1 MSATTKKTG
10 KGIIASSIVILLILV
25 VVNLI
30 AVNTINRID
39 LTENKEFTISQ
50 STRKILGNMDDLV
63 TIKVYFSK
71 DLPAYISS
79 LPRSVRDV
87 LDEFS
92 AYSKGN
98 LQVRWEDPGDSPE
111 DQARLNRLGIR
122 PVQLDVIQ
130 KDKREVANV
139 YLGMAIMYEDRHEV
153 IPVVQG
159 PWGLEYELATSI
171 LKVTRTE
178 TPKIG
183 IISRYERADFDQRY
197 QQMQMVLGKQ
207 YEIQFLDLADGK
219 NPIPDDIT
227 SLMLVGPKE
236 LGEAEQYRIDQFIM
250 GGGRVFAMLDGLD
263 MSDAALQGTRL
274 TSGLEDMMETFGLRL
289 NSDLV
294 VDRISSMASF
304 SSGFIRFMSNYPLWP
319 KIVRQ
324 GFDDDHPVVSKL
336 ETVTMPWTRSI
347 DMVGTPPD
355 SIEITRMAASSEA
368 SWTTTNFSNL
378 NPQQEWN
385 ASQEDMKVHGLI
397 YSLNGVFPSHFAGKD
412 IPAVADSGAAPID
425 GTGRRDES
433 LPTQMIVAG
442 NSYFATD
449 QFLAQFPGNLTF
461 MLNAVDWIS
470 MGTELVGIRSRH
482 VSERPLKEI
491 SEGHKNAL
499 RIIGILLIPV
509 AIVIIGMVRAFAGAR
524 VKRIGE
530 SEYGGAA

>member
-1 MSATTKKTG
+1 M
-10 KGIIASSIVILLILV
+10 ILLILV

-50 STRKILGNMDDLV
+50 STRKILRNMDDLV

-92 AYSKGN
+92 AYSRGN

-111 DQARLNRLGIR
+111 DQAKLNRLGIR

-139 YLGMAIMYEDRHEV
+139 YLGMAIMYEDKHEV

-207 YEIQFLDLADGK
+207 YDIQFLELNGGK

-227 SLMLVGPKE
+227 TLMLVGPKE
-236 LGEAEQYRIDQFIM
+236 LSEAEQYRIDQFIM
-250 GGGRVFAMLDGLD
+250 RGGRVFAMLDGLD

-274 TSGLEDMMETFGLRL
+274 TSGLEDLMETFGLRL

-319 KIVRQ
+319 
-324 GFDDDHPVVSKL
+324 
-336 ETVTMPWTRSI
+336 
-347 DMVGTPPD
+347 
-355 SIEITRMAASSEA
+355 
-368 SWTTTNFSNL
+368 
-378 NPQQEWN
+378 
-385 ASQEDMKVHGLI
+385 
-397 YSLNGVFPSHFAGKD
+397 
-412 IPAVADSGAAPID
+412 
-425 GTGRRDES
+425 
-433 LPTQMIVAG
+433 
-442 NSYFATD
+442 
-449 QFLAQFPGNLTF
+449 
-461 MLNAVDWIS
+461 
-470 MGTELVGIRSRH
+470 
-482 VSERPLKEI
+482 
-491 SEGHKNAL
+491 
-499 RIIGILLIPV
+499 
-509 AIVIIGMVRAFAGAR
+509 
-524 VKRIGE
+524 
-530 SEYGGAA
+530 